1 MHSKVR
7 TMKCDKET
15 ASLYLS
21 DMLGE
26 AERAGF
32 ERHLEECGEC
42 RAEVERYRR
51 MITLLRGLPPAHAP
65 ANLRASIMQKAAAI
79 EEKAAAGRGLRGLF
93 GLPAFRAVAAA
104 LVLAVGVGLAFYA
117 YYSSQDMGL
126 HVAEQPGEHKADGV
140 PPALRGE
147 EAVALD
153 AMSGREVI
161 PPAMLRDHIAGD
173 GAGGGSPSGVYAR
186 MLVDMPGGVEPTVY
200 YANIINVDRALGNM
214 SFDELNKLAT
224 GNHDALL
231 RFAAAN
237 SAPKFNKALADSPG
251 DYNVYYQL
259 TQKRVLVNALNKADS
274 LDKVSTMM
282 KAVAPAQVGEDALE
296 PSEAED
302 AEGAEKEKEMG
313 ATAEIPEAGSSDRTL
328 RLEREARSMSYR
340 YRLQRERGKDIVVLF
355 LQELTLSPQAATGRK
370 AVLDEETKADL
381 KLVFDNLPTLENY
394 SVEDFAKNGLVVR
407 LSEEEFLRLLK
418 YIRDVGGI
426 RAELGPVQA
435 RLEIE
440 EMKDMTSEMAE
451 KKREIRDPYAVDL
464 RIEVLGE

>member
-1 MHSKVR
+1 
-7 TMKCDKET
+7 MKCDKET

-51 MITLLRGLPPAHAP
+51 MITLLRGLPRAHAP
-65 ANLRASIMQKAAAI
+65 ANLRASVMRKAAAI
-79 EEKAAAGRGLRGLF
+79 EEKAAAGRSLRGLF
-93 GLPAFRAVAAA
+93 GLPAFRAVAAV

-126 HVAEQPGEHKADGV
+126 HVAERPAEHKADGV
-140 PPALRGE
+140 PPARGD
-147 EAVALD
+147 EAGAFD
-153 AMSGREVI
+153 TRSGRDVI

-173 GAGGGSPSGVYAR
+173 GAVDGLPSAR
-186 MLVDMPGGVEPTVY
+186 TLADMPGGVEPTVY
-200 YANIINVDRALGNM
+200 YANIINVDRALENM

-224 GNHDALL
+224 GDHRALL
-231 RFAAAN
+231 RFAVVN
-237 SAPKFNKALADSPG
+237 SDPKFNEALAASPG

-282 KAVAPAQVGEDALE
+282 KAVAPAQVKEKALE

-302 AEGAEKEKEMG
+302 AEGAEGEMEMG
-313 ATAEIPEAGSSDRTL
+313 ATAEIPEAESSDRNL
-328 RLEREARSMSYR
+328 RLEREARPMSYR
-340 YRLQRERGKDIVVLF
+340 YRFQRESGKDIVVFF

-394 SVEDFAKNGLVVR
+394 SVEDFAKNGLVVT

-435 RLEIE
+435 KLKIE
-440 EMKDMTSEMAE
+440 EMKDMKGGMAE